1 MVNGSSYQ
9 QLRRGRG
16 KKQAQNTPP
25 NTGAFAEVVWMEDW
39 LIIVN

>member
-16 KKQAQNTPP
+16 KKQAQNTLP
-25 NTGAFAEVVWMEDW
+25 NTVVLEVVVWMVDW
-39 LIIVN
+39 LITY